1 MSVMRYVVTGI
12 KVLLIMLLFPIA
24 YVLQEF
30 AKLLLKI
37 AQDGWKF
44 LNYVVDEW

>member
-12 KVLLIMLLFPIA
+12 KVLLIMLIFPMA

-37 AQDGWKF
+37 AQDGWT
-44 LNYVVDEW
+44 LMNYIVNK